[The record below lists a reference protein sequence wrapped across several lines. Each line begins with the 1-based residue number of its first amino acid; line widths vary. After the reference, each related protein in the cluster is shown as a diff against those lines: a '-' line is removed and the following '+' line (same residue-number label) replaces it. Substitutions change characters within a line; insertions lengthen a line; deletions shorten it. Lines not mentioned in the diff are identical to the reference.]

1 MIRRLLATLA
11 LALVPLA
18 AAQPLASLLPAETF
32 AALGT
37 TGLTTHEALLDD
49 FIAEFEARGVAD
61 AFIQMFGDLEE
72 DTPDAETALPP
83 SLEGLDALDV
93 IGEDAWIAVSASQFN
108 PIPAV
113 TLLARMSPDATS
125 ALNSLVAE
133 ETGAPGVQELSEG
146 GVTFWVLPLEMEDAP
161 AQVVAYAQADG
172 ITMLST
178 NPDVLRGVLR
188 RLSGSGEP
196 GFTTTESY
204 AASLGAIGDGTF
216 YGFLDLGIA
225 ADLAAQFA
233 TPFAA
238 GMGFGPQVE
247 RIQRALA
254 TAGVSAGVVRVQD
267 DGLASTS
274 ITVPDPDAGDVALF
288 NLITAE
294 ASYDPATLQF
304 VPATALTVTAGY
316 SDLSGWWNYL
326 NDLIGSLPDMG
337 IQSLDQALRDFVGI
351 DLRSSFFDWTGTHL
365 ATITT
370 GLADAAEPG
379 VAADNLLGEQVYVI
393 ETIDPDAAR
402 QGLSSL
408 LGNLSGTVSAFADPM
423 GEAGGASIA
432 QETIAG
438 VPVDIY
444 QITTGVEIATA
455 VDGGYAL
462 IATSRDAMEAAL
474 SAAAGGADL
483 PPLYADLLASAPAG
497 ARSVAMSDTRAVME
511 ATAMQLAST
520 IELSAGMGGASNLDF
535 DAIAQ
540 ASETLEGYLLFVASR
555 LGGSVSWGE
564 IVEQAIVTEGFTAIS
579 W

>member
-1 MIRRLLATLA
+1 MIRRLLASLA
-11 LALVPLA
+11 LALVSLA
-18 AAQPLASLLPAETF
+18 AAQPLASLLPAETL

-37 TGLTTHEALLDD
+37 TGLTTHEALLED

-72 DTPDAETALPP
+72 DAPDVDTALPP

-93 IGEDAWIAVSASQFN
+93 IGQDAWITVSASQFN

-113 TLLARMSPDATS
+113 TLVARMSPDATS
-125 ALNSLVAE
+125 ALADLIAAE
-133 ETGAPGVQELSEG
+133 AGAPGVQELSEG
-146 GVTFWVLPLEMEDAP
+146 GITFWVMQLEMEDAP
-161 AQVVAYAQADG
+161 VQVVAYAQADG
-172 ITMLST
+172 VTMLSS

-196 GFTTTESY
+196 GFTTTEAY
-204 AASLGAIGDGTF
+204 ASSLGTIGEGAFTS
-216 YGFLDLGIA
+216 FLDLGVA

-238 GMGFGPQVE
+238 GMGLGPQVE

-254 TAGVSAGVVRVQD
+254 TAGVSAGVMRIQD
-267 DGLASTS
+267 DRLASTS
-274 ITVPDPDAGDVALF
+274 ITVPNPDAGDVALF
-288 NLITAE
+288 NLLTTD
-294 ASYDPATLQF
+294 ASYDAATLQF
-304 VPATALTVTAGY
+304 VPATALGVTTGY
-316 SDLSGWWNYL
+316 ADLAGWWNYL

-351 DLRSSFFDWTGTHL
+351 DLRSSFFDWTGTHA

-370 GLADAAEPG
+370 GLADAAAPG
-379 VAADNLLGEQVYVI
+379 MVAGNLLGEQVYAI
-393 ETIDPDAAR
+393 ETLDPEAAR
-402 QGLSSL
+402 QGLSTL
-408 LGNLSGTVSAFADPM
+408 LANLSGTVSAFADPM
-423 GEAGGASIA
+423 GEAGSASTT

-438 VPVDIY
+438 IPVDVY
-444 QITTGVEIATA
+444 EITTGVEIATA

-462 IATSRDAMEAAL
+462 IATSRDAMEAVL

-483 PPLYADLLASAPAG
+483 PPLYADLLTAAPTG
-497 ARSVAMSDTRAVME
+497 ARSVSMSDTRAVME
-511 ATAMQLAST
+511 ATAMQLASS

-555 LGGSVSWGE
+555 LGGSVSWSE
-564 IVEQAIVTEGFTAIS
+564 IVDQAIVTEGFTTIS